1 MRTSHNYGL
10 MNRAVCSCKL
20 WPVKFDST
28 SLLWLFCWNCRDI
41 RAGVFRAGSFGSIAT
56 SAPCSWNMLYIDK
69 CNYSEANVFESRLQG
84 TAFKAALW
92 YTLQWKAFKG
102 LVGWRVCIL
111 VATQF
116 RPCDDSFGRLQSCNL
131 PHITDCTG
139 VCADR
144 TIVTSHMNYNNYK
157 CLITVLLVDPPTE
170 LKALLA

>member
-41 RAGVFRAGSFGSIAT
+41 RAGVFRAGSFGPIAT
-56 SAPCSWNMLYIDK
+56 PAPCSWNMLYIDK

-84 TAFKAALW
+84 TTFKAALW

-102 LVGWRVCIL
+102 LTEQSNLFDRQIRLTCLHPCRHSIQTMWWFIWEVTIV
-111 VATQF
+111 QF
-116 RPCDDSFGRLQSCNL
+116 TAHNWLHRSMCKQNNCNL
-131 PHITDCTG
+131 
-139 VCADR
+139 
-144 TIVTSHMNYNNYK
+144 SY
-157 CLITVLLVDPPTE
+157 E
-170 LKALLA
+170 L